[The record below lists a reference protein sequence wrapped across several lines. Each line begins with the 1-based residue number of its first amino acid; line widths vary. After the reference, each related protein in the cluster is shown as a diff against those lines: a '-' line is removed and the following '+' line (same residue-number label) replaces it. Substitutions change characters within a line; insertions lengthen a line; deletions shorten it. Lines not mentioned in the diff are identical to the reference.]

1 MHCVVVN
8 SGDVMWVCGELENI
22 IIFLSEVY
30 IGCTNLVM
38 VYNVFVFNE
47 TTNYVCLSQQW
58 RDSEDFT
65 GVQCTLVLR
74 LQYYHHTG
82 CGCTG

>member
-1 MHCVVVN
+1 
-8 SGDVMWVCGELENI
+8 MWVCGELENI

-47 TTNYVCLSQQW
+47 TTIYVRLSTV
-58 RDSEDFT
+58 EILK
-65 GVQCTLVLR
+65 TLQVYSAL
-74 LQYYHHTG
+74 
-82 CGCTG
+82 